1 MTPHEFLKHTPAS
14 NCGECGFPAC
24 LAFAAAVTRAG
35 IPAARCPHLKRDG
48 LPPELLDR
56 ADDAAPDALDRSEEE
71 RHTALAAHLRAKM
84 QGLDLRGLA
93 PRLGADWSAR
103 EPDVL
108 RFSFLNRPV
117 RLGAAGVLIS
127 GEPPDD
133 PRDRIL
139 LYNYAAFCG
148 AGHAR
153 KPDGTWIGM
162 ESLPNSISKIRTL
175 AAYCEERLAERFSGR
190 TERLRELCV
199 MLGARPAEQSADA
212 AFIIAALPCV
222 PLLLLFWE
230 AEPDDGFAAKVK
242 ILFDHH
248 VLDFLDLESLVFAAE
263 RTADRLLELD

>member
-1 MTPHEFLKHTPAS
+1 MTPHEFLKHTPTS
-14 NCGECGFPAC
+14 NCGECGYPAC

-48 LPPELLDR
+48 LPPELLGGT
-56 ADDAAPDALDRSEEE
+56 DDAALDALDRSEEE

-84 QGLDLRGLA
+84 QGLDLCSLA
-93 PRLGADWSAR
+93 PRLGAVWSAT
-103 EPDVL
+103 EPEIL
-108 RFSFLNRPV
+108 SFPFLNRPV
-117 RLGAAGVLIS
+117 RLGVAGVFVN
-127 GEPPDD
+127 GKPPAD
-133 PRDRIL
+133 PRDQIL
-139 LYNYAAFCG
+139 LYNYAASG
-148 AGHAR
+148 GGR
-153 KPDGTWIGM
+153 QPDGMWIGM

-190 TERLRELCV
+190 TERLRDMCV

-263 RTADRLLELD
+263 RTADRLLELDC